1 MAGDRGGRG
10 LALLALVISLIA
22 LGVSVLAYRE
32 AGGSLALKA
41 QVQALQGAVETARK
55 ETADALARLE
65 QAVRPAEKSRG
76 VSAAPE
82 R

>member
-10 LALLALVISLIA
+10 IALLALVISLIV
-22 LGVSVLAYRE
+22 LGVSIQAYRE
-32 AGGSLALKA
+32 AGGSLEMKA
-41 QVQALQGAVETARK
+41 QVQVLQGAVETVRK

-65 QAVRPAEKSRG
+65 QAVRPAERSPAG
-76 VSAAPE
+76 SATPK